1 VGDDASAG
9 TLNNRILDG
18 RGTHH
23 RGGGDLPRGEATVD
37 HEVDFGPMRSLGYLI
52 TCGFALCRVAGA
64 QQPVT
69 RADAIASALSRGGR
83 LAVARADTAAASA
96 QLITAGAWQ
105 NPLLAASYS
114 KSPPQYHLTLE
125 FPFDLPGVRGLRIES
140 AQASRRAAGYRF
152 QFERA
157 AIAVDA
163 DTTFT
168 RAQAA
173 LAHAALSRRNAADA
187 DTLLSMAVA
196 RRNAGDAAEL
206 DVQLATVNAGQQSNL
221 AIADSLSLVLALE
234 DLRTVMGLPAGTGP
248 LVLVDS
254 LAPPPLA
261 DSGIAYP
268 GTPLP
273 VAAAQQALTAAQLA
287 LRFERRNVFGSPAI
301 LGGIE
306 THDPSGSEPGILP
319 TVGFSIPLPLLN
331 RNRGP
336 IAQAEAERARASAEL
351 TLARVETDA
360 RIARARRE
368 RTAFRARA
376 ARDQRLLASANR
388 IASMSLTAYR
398 AGAAS
403 LPNVFEAQRNAREV
417 LSQYIDDVAA
427 AWIAESALR
436 LMTLTTGSP

>member
-1 VGDDASAG
+1 
-9 TLNNRILDG
+9 
-18 RGTHH
+18 
-23 RGGGDLPRGEATVD
+23 
-37 HEVDFGPMRSLGYLI
+37 MRSI
-52 TCGFALCRVAGA
+52 AFVAVCGAVLCGGAGA

-69 RADAIASALSRGGR
+69 RANAIASALSRGAR
-83 LAVARADTAAASA
+83 LAVARADTAAARA
-96 QLITAGAWQ
+96 QLITAGARE

-125 FPFDLPGVRGLRIES
+125 LPFVLPGVRSLRIES
-140 AQASRRAAGYRF
+140 AQANRRAAGYRF
-152 QFERA
+152 EFERA

-173 LAHAALSRRNAADA
+173 HAHAVLSRRNAADA
-187 DTLLSMAVA
+187 DTLLSMAIA

-206 DVQLATVNAGQQSNL
+206 DVQLATVNAGQQRNV

-254 LAPPPLA
+254 LVPPAAQSDSAALLA
-261 DSGIAYP
+261 

-287 LRFERRNVFGSPAI
+287 LRLERRNVFGSPAV

-306 THDPSGSEPGILP
+306 THDPSGDETGILP
-319 TVGFSIPLPLLN
+319 TFGLSIPLPLLN
-331 RNRGP
+331 RNKGP
-336 IAQAEAERARASAEL
+336 IAQAEAERTRATAEL
-351 TLARVETDA
+351 ALARMETDA
-360 RIARARRE
+360 RIARAIRE
-368 RTAFRARA
+368 RSAFLARV
-376 ARDQRLLASANR
+376 ARDQQLLASANR
-388 IASMSLTAYR
+388 IAAMSLTAYR

-427 AWIAESALR
+427 AWIAESTLR
-436 LMTLTTGSP
+436 LLTLTTTSP

>member
-1 VGDDASAG
+1 VSGAAEVFVIPAG
-9 TLNNRILDG
+9 VTCRTAK
-18 RGTHH
+18 R
-23 RGGGDLPRGEATVD
+23 PD
-37 HEVDFGPMRSLGYLI
+37 HEVDFAPMRSVGYFI
-52 TCGFALCRVAGA
+52 SFSVALCSITRA

-69 RADAIASALSRGGR
+69 RADAIASALAHGAR
-83 LAVARADTAAASA
+83 LAVARADTAAARA

-105 NPLLAASYS
+105 NPLLAASYT
-114 KSPPQYHLTLE
+114 KSVPQYHLTLE
-125 FPFDLPGVRGLRIES
+125 LPFDLPGVRGLRIES

-157 AIAVDA
+157 AVVVDA

-173 LAHAALSRRNAADA
+173 LAHAVLSRRNARDA
-187 DTLLSMAVA
+187 DTLLSMAIA

-234 DLRTVMGLPAGTGP
+234 DLRTVMGLAAGTGP

-254 LAPPPLA
+254 LAPPPSA
-261 DSGIAYP
+261 DSAMLYA

-273 VAAAQQALTAAQLA
+273 VAAAQQALTAAQLS
-287 LRFERRNVFGSPAI
+287 LRLERRNVFGSPAI

-306 THDPSGSEPGILP
+306 THDPSDSEPGILP
-319 TVGFSIPLPLLN
+319 TFGFSIPLPLLN

-336 IAQAEAERARASAEL
+336 IAHAEAERVRASAEL
-351 TLARVETDA
+351 ALARLETET

-368 RTAFRARA
+368 RMAFLARV
-376 ARDQRLLASANR
+376 ARDELLLASANR
-388 IASMSLTAYR
+388 IAAMSLTAYR

-427 AWIAESALR
+427 AWIAESTLR